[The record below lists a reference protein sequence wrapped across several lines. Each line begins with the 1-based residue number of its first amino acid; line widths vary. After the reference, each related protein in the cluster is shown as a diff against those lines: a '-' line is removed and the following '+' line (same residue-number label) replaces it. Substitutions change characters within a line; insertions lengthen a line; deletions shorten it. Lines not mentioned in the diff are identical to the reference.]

1 MASSESPLV
10 KGDIFLEDAQRSFTG
25 ATVHVRLED
34 VSYADAP
41 SSVVAEQTIRDVS
54 HESGIEHIVNFT
66 LYGDA
71 PDEKGRY
78 IVTVHVDLHGQG
90 RVTQGDYLSMESY
103 PVLNHCRPSQVS
115 VHVREVNYSVLC
127 TYTKRE
133 WRGCGSVKSGRMLGH
148 VQLL

>member
-1 MASSESPLV
+1 MMSSSELPLV
-10 KGDIFLEDAQRSFTG
+10 KGEIFLEDAQRSFTG

-41 SSVVAEQTIRDVS
+41 SRVVTEQMIRDVS
-54 HESGIEHIVNFT
+54 HESGTENILNFT

-90 RVTQGDYLSMESY
+90 RVTRGDYLSMESY
-103 PVLNHCRPSQVS
+103 PVLTHGRPSQVS
-115 VHVREVNYSVLC
+115 VRVREVN
-127 TYTKRE
+127 
-133 WRGCGSVKSGRMLGH
+133 
-148 VQLL
+148 